1 MKKRFIFDHEYNKKN
16 AKKDLTKFLI
26 IGAILLFII
35 VIVIVIILFTRNHK
49 NPINN
54 EAVYEL
60 KEELVIKSGSYLPE
74 VADYFKKL
82 QNINVKDIKLEYP
95 NEFEISYDTSLCST
109 DELEKLAN
117 KEVVE
122 SDLEC
127 AKQNLITPATYG
139 VIVTINN
146 NEHTVKLTVEDKE
159 APVLFVKS
167 VEIFENEEYKIDDF
181 ISLCFDINGECKL
194 SYEKEEFS
202 SIKEAGDYDIGI
214 IAEDKY
220 GNKSD
225 AVSAH
230 LKIKKVESEIVTVT
244 FNSDG
249 GSTVSPVKVDKG
261 NEITEPEAPTKAGYK
276 FLGWYQNNNL
286 FDFSSKINGN
296 ITLIAKWEKE
306 TSGGNINPPQP
317 PTPPQVITVT
327 SVTLDYKK
335 IYLNLG
341 DTKTVSATVRP
352 TNAVDRTVVW
362 KSSNEGVATV
372 QNGRITGI
380 KAGTAII
387 TATSG
392 GKSAS
397 VEVVVRESTSTCKY
411 GDINYDHKYII
422 SANLTQNKC
431 AVDPNGTYNESVSAN
446 DYRNLT
452 NTINSLGYKV
462 VDGSYHAN
470 YYKVRNN
477 SGTGVVGYQITIS
490 IEAVD
495 KNNNKMSA
503 SYIIKSDGSRQFLNN
518 SIKGLK

>member
-1 MKKRFIFDHEYNKKN
+1 MKKRFIFDHEYNKRN

-26 IGAILLFII
+26 IGAALLLAI
-35 VIVIVIILFTRNHK
+35 VIVIVIILFTRSHK
-49 NPINN
+49 KPVNN

-82 QNINVKDIKLEYP
+82 ENIDVKDIKLEYP

-117 KEVVE
+117 KEVLE

-139 VIVTINN
+139 IIITIDK
-146 NEHTVKLTVEDKE
+146 NEYTVNLKVEDKE
-159 APVLFVKS
+159 APVLFVKPI
-167 VEIFENEEYKIDDF
+167 EIFEKEGYKIEDF
-181 ISLCFDINGECKL
+181 VSLCFDINGECKL
-194 SYEKEEFS
+194 SYEKEEFAN
-202 SIKEAGDYDIGI
+202 IKEAGDYEIGI
-214 IAEDKY
+214 VAEDKY

-225 AVSAH
+225 VVLAH
-230 LKIKKVESEIVTVT
+230 LKINKVETEIVTVT

-249 GSTVSPVKVDKG
+249 GSSINPIRVDKG
-261 NEITEPEAPTKAGYK
+261 NEITEPDSPKKTGYK

-286 FDFSSKINGN
+286 FDFSSKITDN

-306 TSGGNINPPQP
+306 ESGENIDPPAPPIPPQI
-317 PTPPQVITVT
+317 ITVS
-327 SVTLDYKK
+327 SVTLNYKK
-335 IYLNLG
+335 IYLTPG
-341 DTKTVSATVRP
+341 ETKTVSATVRP
-352 TNAVDRTVVW
+352 TNAVDKTVVW
-362 KSSNEGVATV
+362 KSSNESIATV

-380 KAGTAII
+380 KSGTAII

-397 VEVVVRESTSTCKY
+397 VEVVVREVTSTCKY
-411 GDINYDHKYII
+411 GDVSYDHRYIL
-422 SANLTQNKC
+422 SADLTQNKC

-446 DYRNLT
+446 DYRKLT
-452 NTINSLGYKV
+452 NTLDSLGYKI
-462 VDGSYHAN
+462 VDGSYHASH
-470 YYKVRNN
+470 YKVRNN
-477 SGTGVVGYQITIS
+477 AGTGVVGYQITVS
-490 IEAVD
+490 IEVLD

-503 SYIIKSDGSRQFLNN
+503 SYIIKADGGRQFLSN
-518 SIKGLK
+518 SIIGLK